1 MLLSV
6 SPRVCHE
13 IGAGSGNLTSA
24 LIDAGFEVVAIERD
38 PYLAQKI
45 LADRVICKQI
55 VISDIRQWTPP
66 VADNQS
72 LCIGNIPYSITSD
85 ILLWLTKHR
94 ASYHTN
100 LLMVQREIADR
111 LIAQPHTKKY
121 GRLSVIMQLYFKITK
136 LFNVSRYCFRPIPR
150 VDSTVIQL
158 TPTDQQPLVN
168 ERSFAQFTQLLF
180 HTRRKTLGKIFA
192 INNLDQ
198 QLLNNP
204 QQRPENLSPQEIVIL
219 FNKL

>member
-94 ASYHTN
+94 ASYHAN

-136 LFNVSRYCFRPIPR
+136 LFNVSRYCFRPTPR